1 MLQLA
6 RPGGAEAASDDT
18 QMQMATHPGK
28 KHALGTAAVWS
39 GMHGMARLSE
49 RAEHAASDQTPAQR
63 CVVLVV
69 RVR

>member
-39 GMHGMARLSE
+39 GMHGMAR
-49 RAEHAASDQTPAQR
+49 RAARGQSTQLATKPQPKGAW
-63 CVVLVV
+63 CW
-69 RVR
+69 